1 MGRMEQRSQ
10 GRSARAEPPVGII
23 GRSVAR
29 QHVRAEPLLPRR
41 RDGADDRSG
50 ARVRIQDPLVP
61 PRCGVVQD
69 RRPARQGRDLGLG
82 VGGLVEIQRRGDRR
96 HPAKRRPEPTGGRA
110 ADHPFGRPGRHPA
123 AQPGSRQGDVCRAAL
138 RHSDHPRSGAPRDHR
153 QPCLGHR
160 TRLDGRHARAGQD
173 GRRGG
178 VVRRSV
184 LGLLEGRAGLQ
195 RRLARVRPRRS
206 RAPAALRLRAGRS
219 ARARERP
226 MIALLLAQ
234 TIAITGGTVYPVSGP
249 KLPNASVLIRDG
261 RIVAVGTKVSIPSGA
276 TRIDASGKWITPGLI
291 DGTGQLGLVEINA
304 VPGTREASVQGDTI
318 AAAFNVAEGINPA
331 STLIPVTRIEGI
343 TTALAV
349 PTGNLVSGQA
359 ALIDLDGATI
369 EQMLVKSPVGI
380 VADLSERAKDNAG
393 GSRAAV
399 ANRLR
404 GVFRDALEY
413 ERRKVDFGRAQMRPL
428 SASAADLEALL
439 PVLHAQVSL
448 IAYANRRSDIETA
461 LRLAQ
466 EFKLKLILTGA
477 AEGWEIAPAIAAAGV
492 PVLVEPLNN
501 IPSYDALGIRYDN
514 AAVLAKAGV
523 KVALLEP
530 DTHKSRNLRQQ
541 AGNAVSYGMTW
552 DQALRAVT
560 LAPAEIFGVADR
572 YGSLEPGKV
581 ANVVVW
587 SGDPFEFT
595 TGVEHVFIRGKEV
608 PLTSRQT
615 ELFERYRK
623 LPPTY

>member
-1 MGRMEQRSQ
+1 
-10 GRSARAEPPVGII
+10 
-23 GRSVAR
+23 
-29 QHVRAEPLLPRR
+29 
-41 RDGADDRSG
+41 
-50 ARVRIQDPLVP
+50 
-61 PRCGVVQD
+61 
-69 RRPARQGRDLGLG
+69 
-82 VGGLVEIQRRGDRR
+82 
-96 HPAKRRPEPTGGRA
+96 
-110 ADHPFGRPGRHPA
+110 
-123 AQPGSRQGDVCRAAL
+123 
-138 RHSDHPRSGAPRDHR
+138 
-153 QPCLGHR
+153 
-160 TRLDGRHARAGQD
+160 
-173 GRRGG
+173 
-178 VVRRSV
+178 
-184 LGLLEGRAGLQ
+184 
-195 RRLARVRPRRS
+195 
-206 RAPAALRLRAGRS
+206 
-219 ARARERP
+219 

-249 KLPNASVLIRDG
+249 KLANASVLIRDG
-261 RIVAVGTKVSIPSGA
+261 RIVAVGTNVSIPSGA
-276 TRIDASGKWITPGLI
+276 TRIDAAGKWITPGLI
-291 DGTGQLGLVEINA
+291 DGTGQLGLVEISA

-369 EQMLVKSPVGI
+369 EQMLVKSSAGI

-399 ANRLR
+399 ADRLR

-428 SASAADLEALL
+428 SAAAKDLEALL
-439 PVLHAQVSL
+439 PVLHARVSL

-461 LRLAQ
+461 LRLAK
-466 EFKLKLILTGA
+466 EFKIKLILTGA

-492 PVLVEPLNN
+492 PVLVEPLSN

-581 ANVVVW
+581 ANVVIW

-615 ELFERYRK
+615 ELFERYKK